1 MFKKKRALTTAVL
14 LSCLCLMA
22 PYYAHAEE
30 EHEEGEPVNP
40 ELKTIVKMAVNGKN
54 FAVFDVYDH
63 GEYYTG
69 KKNND
74 GEFATEQFRDLFPGE
89 EKAIATSMKYIADM
103 VGSPANTL
111 NMNLKL
117 FYPEDANASAV
128 SNTWIRYDNNEV
140 PIQISDTELTATY
153 LGKKRDENE
162 GVAEITVNQADKW
175 YTKKFPVLPSNGTD
189 SDYYGTI
196 THEMFHALGLGT
208 YIRDIEDKEG
218 KVIAYEFGTDPRA
231 SDDAESKYNTA
242 LTSSDSDR
250 TEEIIPSQE
259 STIVF
264 NKYEMGLRDVFG
276 RVAYYSGDK
285 TYDEAPLDPNNEADW
300 QRISG
305 ELKSRRIVGISV
317 SEYNDI
323 IAGTRPK
330 LDGEFYVLRGS
341 ADEYSRSSDNVA
353 SRVSNVNNT
362 PLADNTIIFTN
373 GGAYFTGKHVEEVLT
388 TNGELAQIAWPDG
401 SLVPAVPGLPI
412 NGYQSYNDA
421 PELSHIELQ
430 NSVMSHQ
437 NYRNWCTFMEA
448 EIALLQDLGYTID
461 RSKYFGKS
469 IYNSGTSNK
478 LFKVN
483 NDIGF
488 NSTQTHGIGLHV
500 YGSYVDVTQNAA
512 LHADG
517 VYGIGIRVD
526 GVGNKVTINSDVSAN
541 GKGGNG
547 LLVAYGKKHNITLN
561 AGKTIEATGT
571 DGVAARFDF
580 GSNELGDKFGYRG
593 SYINVKVEDSDDN
606 NEIDEDENTWIQAP
620 IPSAINGE
628 LVSSFNV
635 AGNLKGKYAAI
646 YISPNALVK
655 NINILKG
662 ADIQGDIISDWN
674 PNKIIYQ
681 NGSGILAPDFGD
693 TIENGHTNLTFGG
706 KYDES
711 TPAYT
716 ADSGFNMTY
725 GGKIEGANSID
736 MRIAGGTLNYNG
748 SAKVKSVNINAGA
761 TLSGKGSYEL
771 GTDGARGTFTNKGI
785 FDLGDGIAEIKIK
798 GNYEQTDTGN
808 LKVDFNSDA
817 GSDKLTISDS
827 NSTTIKG
834 KVTLT
839 PQVDYYFNDQKIT
852 INVVSVNGAQQ
863 SIAGDSRVE
872 FNNISPVLIFSL
884 NDNESNAEKTKYVIN
899 VSRVEQG
906 YQNVADDKISAG
918 IGSALDNEANKS
930 EEEQLLFSTDKKNLL
945 TSLDFVATSGNTD
958 KEKKNMMGSAI
969 KKLNPNVAGSSAQ
982 ATLVTNTALNNVTM
996 MNTFRTTNST
1006 APIKLR
1012 SGRGPRREEEE
1023 QPKYNSWRNSVTPF
1037 AAYTNQHNGSSGY
1050 TNHNSGVIGS
1060 IERTL
1065 ENGLTHGYHAA
1076 INHQSTQDSGST
1088 IKGEGI
1094 YVGSQAAYAPV
1105 AWKGWEIFGSARL
1118 GVEQMRSRRA
1128 VYIGGGAPYYGTA
1141 DANWTGYSG
1150 SLNIGTGYTMEHGVL
1165 RSGPFASLEYSFAH
1179 RPSVHEKGGAIRT
1192 NLESATYDSLRTQLG
1207 YRLTTKPKG
1216 LHSYDNTQ
1224 WQAHASVAW
1233 NHELTSDNG
1242 RTSYELAEF
1251 PSTPIEDTI
1260 ETYGRDSLS
1269 IAAGI
1274 TFKTPKRLDV
1284 DLTLGSDIYRK
1295 GGSSV
1300 YGQVKFEWKI

>member
-22 PYYAHAEE
+22 PYYAHAEQNSSNE
-30 EHEEGEPVNP
+30 DTSSVVHTQRFW
-40 ELKTIVKMAVNGKN
+40 ELDVNGSA
-54 FAVFDVYDH
+54 FAKFDMYDAISDP
-63 GEYYTG
+63 GGYEVIDEERLKYR
-69 KKNND
+69 KLFD
-74 GEFATEQFRDLFPGE
+74 GEEQ
-89 EKAIATSMKYIADM
+89 AIGTGMKYIADM
-103 VGSPANTL
+103 VSSPANTL

-117 FYPEDANASAV
+117 FEPQDANASAV
-128 SNTWIRYDNNEV
+128 SNTWIKYDNNGV

-153 LGKKRDENE
+153 LGKKSYDENE
-162 GVAEITVNQADKW
+162 GVAEITVNMADKW
-175 YTKKFPVLPSNGTD
+175 YTKKFPVLPSNETD

-208 YIRDIEDKEG
+208 YIREIKDDEG
-218 KVIAYEFGTDPRA
+218 KVIAHAFGTDPHD
-231 SDDAESKYNTA
+231 SGDAESKYNAA
-242 LTSSDSDR
+242 LTSSNLDG
-250 TEEIIPSQE
+250 TGEILPSQE
-259 STIVF
+259 TIVF
-264 NKYEMGLRDVFG
+264 NKYEMGLRDAFG
-276 RVAYYSGDK
+276 RVAYYSDAK
-285 TYDEAPLDPNNEADW
+285 TYDDNPLNPNDENDW
-300 QRISG
+300 NRISG
-305 ELKSRRIVGISV
+305 ELKSRQIVPITV
-317 SEYNDI
+317 AEYMTMLDETKDND
-323 IAGTRPK
+323 K
-330 LDGEFYVLRGS
+330 FYVLRDS
-341 ADEYSRSSDNVA
+341 APVA
-353 SRVSNVNNT
+353 SSQSGGDAASRLSHSYNT
-362 PLADNTIIFTN
+362 EYPAIGTN
-373 GGAYFTGKHVEEVLT
+373 GGAYFTGKNVAEVLT
-388 TNGELAQIAWPDG
+388 TNGQIAKIAWPDD
-401 SLVPAVPGLPI
+401 SLTPAVPGLPI
-412 NGYQSYNDA
+412 NGYEDSEDDE

-430 NSVMSHQ
+430 NGIMSHQ
-437 NYRNWCTFMEA
+437 LYRNWCTFMEA

-469 IYNSGTSNK
+469 IYNSGESNT
-478 LFKVN
+478 LFEVN

-517 VYGIGIRVD
+517 DYGIGIRVD
-526 GVGNKVTINSDVSAN
+526 GVGNKLTINSDVSAN
-541 GKGGNG
+541 GEGGNG

-561 AGKTIEATGT
+561 AGNTIEAMGE

-580 GSNELGDKFGYRG
+580 GSNELGDKYGYRG
-593 SYINVKVEDSDDN
+593 SYINVSYNDKKNVWKSEKELPD
-606 NEIDEDENTWIQAP
+606 
-620 IPSAINGE
+620 AINGE
-628 LVSSFNV
+628 LVTNFNV
-635 AGNLKGKYAAI
+635 AGTLKGEYAAI

-655 NINILKG
+655 NINILNG

-674 PNKIIYQ
+674 PYAIKYKNTDEDGKEINI
-681 NGSGILAPDFGD
+681 APKENPDALLTELRFGAKVED
-693 TIENGHTNLTFGG
+693 GQLGG
-706 KYDES
+706 ADES
-711 TPAYT
+711 
-716 ADSGFNMTY
+716 FNMTY
-725 GGKIEGANSID
+725 KGNIKGADSINMNVFGGKLEYHGA
-736 MRIAGGTLNYNG
+736 AE
-748 SAKVKSVNINAGA
+748 VKNFIISSGA
-761 TLSGKGSYEL
+761 TLSGKGTYKIGPE
-771 GTDGARGTFTNKGI
+771 GKRGTFINSGT
-785 FDLGDGIAEIKIK
+785 FDLGEGIAEIKIT
-798 GNYEQTDTGN
+798 GNYSQISTLPNGGIM
-808 LKVDFNSDA
+808 LVDFDTN
-817 GSDKLTISDS
+817 GRSDKLIVSEGNATIGG
-827 NSTTIKG
+827 T
-834 KVTLT
+834 VTLT
-839 PQVDYYFNDQKIT
+839 PQVDYYYNDQKIT
-852 INVVSVNGAQQ
+852 IDVVSVDKDKSLNAGQ
-863 SIAGDSRVE
+863 SKVE
-872 FNNISPVLIFSL
+872 FNNISPVLKFSL
-884 NDNESNAEKTKYVIN
+884 NEDESQTDKTKYVIN
-899 VSRVEQG
+899 VERVENG
-906 YQNVADDKISAG
+906 YPSVATDDISSSIGNA
-918 IGSALDNEANKS
+918 IYIDSQKQKVDTLYVMTEDKKKLLTALDYSAITAKTDEEKKNIMGSAL
-930 EEEQLLFSTDKKNLL
+930 
-945 TSLDFVATSGNTD
+945 
-958 KEKKNMMGSAI
+958 

-996 MNTFRTTNST
+996 MNTFRTTKST
-1006 APIKLR
+1006 APVKLR

-1023 QPKYNSWRNSVTPF
+1023 QPKYNSWRNSVMPF

-1050 TNHNSGVIGS
+1050 TNHNSGVIGA

-1094 YVGSQAAYAPV
+1094 YVGSQAAYAPA

-1118 GVEQMRSRRA
+1118 GVEQMRSRRT

-1207 YRLTTKPKG
+1207 YRLTTKPKR
-1216 LHSYDNTQ
+1216 LDSYDNTQ

-1242 RTSYELAEF
+1242 RSSYELAEF
-1251 PSTPIEDTI
+1251 PGTPIEDTI